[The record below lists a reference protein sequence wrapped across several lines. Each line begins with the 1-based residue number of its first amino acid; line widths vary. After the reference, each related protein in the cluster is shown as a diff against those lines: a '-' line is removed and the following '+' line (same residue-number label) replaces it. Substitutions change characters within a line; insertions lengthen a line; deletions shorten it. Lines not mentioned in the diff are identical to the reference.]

1 MKESWVSLPTIYVP
15 MAGIPILLFLYTIS
29 VLSGLQLISKIF
41 LTLSMVGLLVFG
53 VSGFRD
59 VYIGSL
65 LKKST
70 ELKRTLKANKEEG
83 QSNIKPTSTG
93 AKLIKFNVKRFNPE
107 TQRLEE
113 SIYNVETD
121 AFSNVLDGLLKIKAE
136 TDPTLSMR
144 YSCRMGIC
152 GSCGMVINGKPSLAC
167 ENNVWENAKNGEI
180 SIAPMLGHPLLK
192 DLVTDFDDF
201 FEKHLFV
208 NPYLF
213 RNDLNEKYHPTKQ
226 YEQTKEE
233 LDKFLPFSY
242 CIMCGLC
249 VDACPVV
256 NTNPE
261 FIGPQAL
268 SQAYRY
274 YADSR
279 DEAGEARLE
288 HLDLLKGVWDCE
300 FAASCSD
307 VCPKGVDPAFAIQL
321 LKTEII
327 KNDLSRNKDIKS

>member
-1 MKESWVSLPTIYVP
+1 MRESWISISTVYMP
-15 MAGIPILLFLYTIS
+15 MFGVPILLLIYAFVYSTNLILLKQ
-29 VLSGLQLISKIF
+29 VLLG
-41 LTLSMVGLLVFG
+41 LSMFGLLVFG
-53 VSGFRD
+53 LSGVKD
-59 VYIGSL
+59 VYIRRFPKNAIT
-65 LKKST
+65 LKKSILNNESQGPENT
-70 ELKRTLKANKEEG
+70 PAHSGKFAEFNVFRFDPKTQELKESKYTVGITEF
-83 QSNIKPTSTG
+83 ST
-93 AKLIKFNVKRFNPE
+93 
-107 TQRLEE
+107 
-113 SIYNVETD
+113 
-121 AFSNVLDGLLKIKAE
+121 VLDGLLSIK
-136 TDPTLSMR
+136 TKNDPSLSMR

-167 ENNVWENAKNGEI
+167 ETNVTENLKDGKIEV
-180 SIAPMLGHPLLK
+180 SPMLGHPLLK

-201 FEKHLFV
+201 FEKHV
-208 NPYLF
+208 AVSPYLF
-213 RNDLNEKYHPTKQ
+213 RKDLGEKYHPTKE
-226 YEQTKEE
+226 YPQTKLE

-279 DEAGEARLE
+279 DEGGEIRLKQV
-288 HLDLLKGVWDCE
+288 DTLKGVWDCE
-300 FAASCSD
+300 YSGSCSE

-321 LKTEII
+321 LKKEIVKDSI
-327 KNDLSRNKDIKS
+327 TAHKN

>member
-15 MAGIPILLFLYTIS
+15 MVGVPILLFAYTVSIVAGFQS
-29 VLSGLQLISKIF
+29 IGRILLA
-41 LTLSMVGLLVFG
+41 LSMVGLFVFG

-59 VYIGSL
+59 VYINHWNG
-65 LKKST
+65 
-70 ELKRTLKANKEEG
+70 KRTRLRPAVTINKGSAADVTLPRAE
-83 QSNIKPTSTG
+83 
-93 AKLIKFNVKRFNPE
+93 AKIVNFHVNRFNPE

-113 SIYNVETD
+113 SVYGVETD
-121 AFSNVLDGLLKIKAE
+121 SFSNVLDGLLKIKTE
-136 TDPTLSMR
+136 SDPTLSMR

-167 ENNVWENAKNGEI
+167 ETNVWKNLREDKI
-180 SIAPMLGHPLLK
+180 TVAPMLGHPLLR

-201 FEKHLFV
+201 FERHLFV

-213 RNDLNEKYHPTKQ
+213 RNDLVEKYHPTVQ
-226 YEQTKEE
+226 YNQTKEE
-233 LDKFLPFSY
+233 LDKFLPFSD

-249 VDACPVV
+249 LDACPVV
-256 NTNPE
+256 NTNQE

-279 DEAGEARLE
+279 DEAGKTRLD
-288 HLDLLKGVWDCE
+288 HVDLLKGVWDCE

-327 KNDLSRNKDIKS
+327 KNDFIKRKESKS

>member
-1 MKESWVSLPTIYVP
+1 MKESWISLFTVYIP
-15 MAGIPILLFLYTIS
+15 MSGVPILLFLYAIIYSTSFNFIKS
-29 VLSGLQLISKIF
+29 ILLGLSMLGLLLFGLSG
-41 LTLSMVGLLVFG
+41 T
-53 VSGFRD
+53 RD
-59 VYIGSL
+59 VYLRRKPKNIVN
-65 LKKST
+65 LKEKLAEKT
-70 ELKRTLKANKEEG
+70 ALTQTNTG
-83 QSNIKPTSTG
+83 GKPKVARFS
-93 AKLIKFNVKRFNPE
+93 VKRFNPGN
-107 TQRLEE
+107 QSLEE
-113 SIYNVETD
+113 NIYDVNITEFYT
-121 AFSNVLDGLLKIKAE
+121 VLDGLLTIKTKI
-136 TDPTLSMR
+136 DPTLSMR

-152 GSCGMVINGKPSLAC
+152 GSCGMVINGRPALAC
-167 ENNVWENAKNGEI
+167 ETNVLENLKSGVIEV
-180 SIAPMLGHPLLK
+180 SPMLGHPLLK

-201 FEKHLFV
+201 FEKHVAV

-213 RNDLNEKYHPTKQ
+213 RKDLGEKYHPTKEYQ
-226 YEQTKEE
+226 QTRVQ

-279 DEAGEARLE
+279 DEGGISRLG
-288 HLDLLKGVWDCE
+288 HVDVLKGVWDCE
-300 FAASCSD
+300 FAGSCSE

-327 KNDLSRNKDIKS
+327 KNDFSSKKDDVEKI